1 MVVAL
6 AKFGNVEMV
15 GKYSL
20 ALAITAPIFMF
31 TNLQLRTFQ
40 IADVRNEFH
49 FHTYFSLRI
58 YSSLLGVFIS
68 LGVLLL
74 GNYPWETG
82 LTIFIIGVAKG
93 IESVS
98 DILWGLQQ
106 KVERMDFIAKS
117 MLLKGIVSVIGF
129 TSAIYVTGSLIV
141 GSLVL
146 TLSGG
151 LGLLLYD
158 IPNMKVNGKEPAS
171 VKISAVSGGQDQ
183 IDPIMELIKKTLPLG
198 AVLALVSLNAN
209 ISRYFVEYYWG
220 EGSLGIFSALLY
232 FIIPGNLIMNSMG
245 QSLSPQMAKRMDER
259 NITRYRHHLINIL
272 FMGGTIS
279 LAALFLSIF
288 WGRELLLVI
297 YTWEYAPQHKLL
309 IYIMGAAFFIYLSTG
324 LGYGMTAAGYFK
336 SQIPLFAG
344 LTILTTAANYIFVPR
359 LGIGG
364 AVISLFLSSFAQ
376 VFGSVWILRKVI
388 CAGRRSL

>member
-40 IADVRNEFH
+40 IADVRNEFN

-58 YSSLLGVFIS
+58 YSSLLGIFIS

-74 GNYPWETG
+74 GDYPRETG

-209 ISRYFVEYYWG
+209 ISRYFVEHYWG

-259 NITRYRHHLINIL
+259 NITRYRHHLKNIL

-288 WGRELLLVI
+288 WGRELLLVV

-364 AVISLFLSSFAQ
+364 AVISLFMSGFAQ

-388 CAGRRSL
+388 CTGRRSL